1 MQFLKVWGKNK
12 RFLKNLNF
20 FFTRGPPGGILKI
33 FASFLLGVYWQCRT
47 CTMKAIKGSWLL
59 ESHTQK
65 IRKIAHTGAKLE
77 SFLWGRGPKIFFGP
91 PNFSKFLPIFHL
103 QIALA
108 QKPYLHFH
116 FRFFPKIP
124 RSICLTWPKNSEKSL
139 FFDFYFFWRIYR
151 SVYRPTAANGLRLS
165 LFPLVSPIHHN
176 HQSAKTNILFLF
188 E

>member
-12 RFLKNLNF
+12 RFLKILNF

-33 FASFLLGVYWQCRT
+33 LARFLLGVYWQCRT

-65 IRKIAHTGAKLE
+65 IRKIAHTGAKLQ
-77 SFLWGRGPKIFFGP
+77 SFLWGRGPKNFFAPPIFS
-91 PNFSKFLPIFHL
+91 NFLPIFHI

-116 FRFFPKIP
+116 FRFFSQNPKIHMSYLAKKLWKKP
-124 RSICLTWPKNSEKSL
+124 IFGFL
-139 FFDFYFFWRIYR
+139 FFL
-151 SVYRPTAANGLRLS
+151 TN
-165 LFPLVSPIHHN
+165 FPVCI
-176 HQSAKTNILFLF
+176 QTYGREWVKTLC
-188 E
+188 

>member
-12 RFLKNLNF
+12 RFLKILNF
-20 FFTRGPPGGILKI
+20 FFTQGPPGGILKI

-47 CTMKAIKGSWLL
+47 CTMQAIKGSWLL

-65 IRKIAHTGAKLE
+65 IRKIAHTGAKLQ

-108 QKPYLHFH
+108 QKPYLHF
-116 FRFFPKIP
+116 FCTIAN
-124 RSICLTWPKNSEKSL
+124 KNSTTT
-139 FFDFYFFWRIYR
+139 F
-151 SVYRPTAANGLRLS
+151 VRPGGLCYKTREICHGVTA
-165 LFPLVSPIHHN
+165 
-176 HQSAKTNILFLF
+176 T
-188 E
+188 

>member
-1 MQFLKVWGKNK
+1 MKDKICIYEKFGFCRNGASCKFTHPTLAHSLPNYLSYLQWFQIQFLKVWGKNK
-12 RFLKNLNF
+12 RFLKILNF

-33 FASFLLGVYWQCRT
+33 LARFLLGVYWQCRT

-65 IRKIAHTGAKLE
+65 IRKIAHTGAKLQ
-77 SFLWGRGPKIFFGP
+77 SFLWGRGLKTFFGP

-116 FRFFPKIP
+116 FRFFSQNPKIHM
-124 RSICLTWPKNSEKSL
+124 SYL
-139 FFDFYFFWRIYR
+139 
-151 SVYRPTAANGLRLS
+151 
-165 LFPLVSPIHHN
+165 
-176 HQSAKTNILFLF
+176 AKK
-188 E
+188 

>member
-12 RFLKNLNF
+12 RFLKSLNF

-33 FASFLLGVYWQCRT
+33 LARFLLGVYWQCRT

-59 ESHTQK
+59 ENHTQK
-65 IRKIAHTGAKLE
+65 IRKIAHTGAKLQ
-77 SFLWGRGPKIFFGP
+77 SFLWGRGPKCFFGP
-91 PNFSKFLPIFHL
+91 PDFSNFLPIFHL

-124 RSICLTWPKNSEKSL
+124 RSICLTWTKNSGKSL
-139 FFDFYFFWRIYR
+139 FFWDLL
-151 SVYRPTAANGLRLS
+151 G
-165 LFPLVSPIHHN
+165 
-176 HQSAKTNILFLF
+176 FLF
-188 E
+188 FLTNFPVCIQTYGREWVKIQNVSDILKWFTYLKHLIWKI

>member
-12 RFLKNLNF
+12 RFLKILNF

-65 IRKIAHTGAKLE
+65 IRKIAHTGAKLQ
-77 SFLWGRGPKIFFGP
+77 SFLWGRGPKLFFGP

-116 FRFFPKIP
+116 FSPIFGF
-124 RSICLTWPKNSEKSL
+124 L
-139 FFDFYFFWRIYR
+139 FFL
-151 SVYRPTAANGLRLS
+151 TN
-165 LFPLVSPIHHN
+165 FPVCIQTYGREWVFRKLTDWN
-176 HQSAKTNILFLF
+176 KNKTF
-188 E
+188 

>member
-65 IRKIAHTGAKLE
+65 IRKIAHTGAKLQ
-77 SFLWGRGPKIFFGP
+77 SFL
-91 PNFSKFLPIFHL
+91 
-103 QIALA
+103 
-108 QKPYLHFH
+108 
-116 FRFFPKIP
+116 
-124 RSICLTWPKNSEKSL
+124 
-139 FFDFYFFWRIYR
+139 
-151 SVYRPTAANGLRLS
+151 
-165 LFPLVSPIHHN
+165 
-176 HQSAKTNILFLF
+176 
-188 E
+188 